1 MMKVLHVF
9 DHSIPLHSGYTFRS
23 RAIIRQQQTL
33 GIETCHVTSAKHGN
47 KNIEVEEVDGLKFYR
62 SGPIT
67 GLLSKLPLI
76 KQLSYI
82 EPLVKRILEV
92 ITIEK
97 PQVIHAHSP
106 ALNGL
111 AALRAAKQ
119 SGLPVVY
126 EIRAFWED
134 AAVDHGYCKERDF
147 RYRLTRA
154 MENYVV
160 KRANAVTTIC
170 EGLRGDLINRGFN
183 SNKFT
188 VIANAVNIEQFELIT
203 AHDKKNNNDL
213 LESLKLQYCDVLGF
227 LGSFYAY
234 EGLDLVIDAMPTVLA
249 CNPKARLL
257 LVGGG
262 PQEIALKAQV
272 EALNLKEK
280 VIFTGRVPHADVG
293 KYYSLVDLLVY
304 PRKSMRLTHLVTP
317 LKPLEAMAQGKAV
330 IASDVGGH
338 KELISDNETGFL
350 FSAGDSQEL
359 AQRLVELLADKNKLN
374 SVVHAGRAYVEDV
387 RNWQNSVR
395 NYLPIYD
402 ALIAV

>member
-23 RAIIRQQQTL
+23 RAIIRQQQAL

-47 KNIEVEEVDGLKFYR
+47 KKIEVEEIEGLKFYR
-62 SGPIT
+62 SGPIS
-67 GLLSKLPLI
+67 GLLSKLPLL

-82 EPLVKRILEV
+82 EPLVDRILEV
-92 ITIEK
+92 IAIEK

-111 AALRAAKQ
+111 AALRAAQQ

-147 RYRLTRA
+147 RYRLTRS

-170 EGLRGDLINRGFN
+170 EGLRDDLINRGFN
-183 SNKFT
+183 RNKFT

-203 AHDKKNNNDL
+203 AQDKKDNNDL
-213 LESLKLQYCDVLGF
+213 LESLKLQHCDVLGF

-234 EGLDLVIDAMPTVLA
+234 EGLDLVIDAMPTVLT
-249 CNPKARLL
+249 CNPKVRLL

-262 PQEIALKAQV
+262 PQEVALKAQV

>member
-23 RAIIRQQQTL
+23 RAIIKQQHLL

-47 KNIEVEEVDGLKFYR
+47 KNIGVEEVDGLKFYR

-213 LESLKLQYCDVLGF
+213 LESLKLQHCDVLGF

-234 EGLDLVIDAMPTVLA
+234 EGLDLLIDAMPTVLA

>member
-213 LESLKLQYCDVLGF
+213 LESLKLQHCDVLGF

>member
-1 MMKVLHVF
+1 MKVLHVF

-23 RAIIRQQQTL
+23 RAIIKQQHAL

-47 KNIEVEEVDGLKFYR
+47 KNHDIEDVDGLKFYR
-62 SGPIT
+62 SGPVK
-67 GLLSKLPLI
+67 GLLSKLPLV

-82 EPLVKRILEV
+82 EPLVKQILEV
-92 ITIEK
+92 IAIEK

-134 AAVDHGYCKERDF
+134 AAVDHGYCKEGDI

-154 MENYVV
+154 METYVV
-160 KRANAVTTIC
+160 KRAHAVTTIC
-170 EGLRGDLINRGFN
+170 EGLRSDLINRGFDN
-183 SNKFT
+183 NKLT
-188 VIANAVNIEQFELIT
+188 VIANAVNIEQFEVIT
-203 AHDKKNNNDL
+203 GQDKTNNNDL
-213 LESLKLQYCDVLGF
+213 IESLKLQHCDVLGF

-234 EGLDLVIDAMPTVLA
+234 EGLDLVIDAMPAILES
-249 CNPKARLL
+249 NSKARLL

-262 PQEIALKAQV
+262 PQDSALKAQV
-272 EALNLKEK
+272 KALGLQEK
-280 VIFTGRVPHADVG
+280 VIFTGRVPHVDVG
-293 KYYSLVDLLVY
+293 KYYTIVDLLVY

-338 KELISDNETGFL
+338 KELISDNVTGFL

-359 AQRLVELLADKNKLN
+359 AKRVIELLADKDKLN
-374 SVVHAGRAYVEDV
+374 SVTSAGRAYVENV

-395 NYLPIYD
+395 NYLPIYN
-402 ALIAV
+402 ALIDV

>member
-92 ITIEK
+92 IMIEK

-213 LESLKLQYCDVLGF
+213 LESLKLQHCDVLGF

-234 EGLDLVIDAMPTVLA
+234 EGLDLLIDAMPTVLA

-350 FSAGDSQEL
+350 FSAGDSHEL

>member
-1 MMKVLHVF
+1 
-9 DHSIPLHSGYTFRS
+9 
-23 RAIIRQQQTL
+23 L

-67 GLLSKLPLI
+67 GLLSKLPMI

-374 SVVHAGRAYVEDV
+374 SVVHAGRVYVEDV

>member
-1 MMKVLHVF
+1 MKVLHVF

-23 RAIIRQQQTL
+23 RAIIKQQHAL

-47 KNIEVEEVDGLKFYR
+47 KNHDIEDVDGLKFYR
-62 SGPIT
+62 SGPVK
-67 GLLSKLPLI
+67 GLLSKLPLV

-92 ITIEK
+92 IAIEK

-134 AAVDHGYCKERDF
+134 AAVDHGYCKEGDI

-154 MENYVV
+154 METYVV
-160 KRANAVTTIC
+160 KRAHAVTTIC
-170 EGLRGDLINRGFN
+170 EGLRSDLINRGFDN
-183 SNKFT
+183 NKLT
-188 VIANAVNIEQFELIT
+188 VIANAVNIEQFEVIT
-203 AHDKKNNNDL
+203 GQDKTNNNDL
-213 LESLKLQYCDVLGF
+213 IESLKLQHCDVLGF

-234 EGLDLVIDAMPTVLA
+234 EGLDLVIDAMPAILES
-249 CNPKARLL
+249 NSKARLL

-262 PQEIALKAQV
+262 PQDSALKAQV
-272 EALNLKEK
+272 KALGLQEK
-280 VIFTGRVPHADVG
+280 VIFTGRVPHVDVG
-293 KYYSLVDLLVY
+293 KYYSIVDLLVY

-338 KELISDNETGFL
+338 KELISDNVTGFL

-359 AQRLVELLADKNKLN
+359 AKRVIELLADKDKLN
-374 SVVHAGRAYVEDV
+374 SVTSAGRAYVENV

-395 NYLPIYD
+395 NYLPIYN
-402 ALIAV
+402 ALIDV

>member
-1 MMKVLHVF
+1 MKVLHVF

-23 RAIIRQQQTL
+23 RAIIKQQHAL

-47 KNIEVEEVDGLKFYR
+47 KNHGIEDVDGLKFYR
-62 SGPIT
+62 SGPVK
-67 GLLSKLPLI
+67 GLLSKLPLVN
-76 KQLSYI
+76 QLSYI

-92 ITIEK
+92 IAIEK

-134 AAVDHGYCKERDF
+134 AAVDHGYCKEGDI

-154 MENYVV
+154 METYVV
-160 KRANAVTTIC
+160 KRAHAVTTIC
-170 EGLRGDLINRGFN
+170 EGLRSDLINRGFD
-183 SNKFT
+183 SNKLT
-188 VIANAVNIEQFELIT
+188 VIANAVNIEQFEVIT
-203 AHDKKNNNDL
+203 GQDKTNNNDL
-213 LESLKLQYCDVLGF
+213 LESLTLPHCDVLGF

-234 EGLDLVIDAMPTVLA
+234 EGLDLVIDAMPAILES
-249 CNPKARLL
+249 NSKARLL

-262 PQEIALKAQV
+262 PQDSALKAQV
-272 EALNLKEK
+272 KALGLQEK

-293 KYYSLVDLLVY
+293 KYYSIVDLLVY

-338 KELISDNETGFL
+338 KELISDNVTGFL

-359 AQRLVELLADKNKLN
+359 AKRLIELLADKDKLN
-374 SVVHAGRAYVEDV
+374 SVTSAGRAYVENV

-395 NYLPIYD
+395 NYLPIYN
-402 ALIAV
+402 ALIDV

>member
-1 MMKVLHVF
+1 MKVLHVF

-23 RAIIRQQQTL
+23 RAIIRQQQAL

-47 KNIEVEEVDGLKFYR
+47 KKIEVEEVEGLKFYR
-62 SGPIT
+62 SGPIS
-67 GLLSKLPLI
+67 GLLSKLPLL

-92 ITIEK
+92 IAIEK

-111 AALRAAKQ
+111 AALRAAQQ

-170 EGLRGDLINRGFN
+170 EGLRDDLINRGFN
-183 SNKFT
+183 RNKFT

-203 AHDKKNNNDL
+203 AQDKMNNNGL
-213 LESLKLQYCDVLGF
+213 IESLKLQHCDVLGF

-234 EGLDLVIDAMPTVLA
+234 EGLDLVIDAMPSLLA
-249 CNPKARLL
+249 RHSNARLL

-262 PQEIALKAQV
+262 PQEAALKAQV
-272 EALNLKEK
+272 EALGLQEK

>member
-1 MMKVLHVF
+1 MKVLHVF

-23 RAIIRQQQTL
+23 RAIIKQQHAL

-47 KNIEVEEVDGLKFYR
+47 KNHEIEDVDGLKFYR
-62 SGPIT
+62 SGPVK
-67 GLLSKLPLI
+67 GLLSKLPLVN
-76 KQLSYI
+76 QLSYI

-92 ITIEK
+92 IAIEK

-134 AAVDHGYCKERDF
+134 AAVDHGYCKEGDI
-147 RYRLTRA
+147 RYRLTKA
-154 MENYVV
+154 METYVV
-160 KRANAVTTIC
+160 KRAHAVTTIC
-170 EGLRGDLINRGFN
+170 EGLRSDLINRGFD
-183 SNKFT
+183 SNKLT
-188 VIANAVNIEQFELIT
+188 VIANAVNIEQFEVIT
-203 AHDKKNNNDL
+203 GQDKTNNNDL
-213 LESLKLQYCDVLGF
+213 LESLTLPHCDVLGF

-234 EGLDLVIDAMPTVLA
+234 EGLDLVIDAMPAILES
-249 CNPKARLL
+249 NSKARLL

-262 PQEIALKAQV
+262 PQDSALKAQV
-272 EALNLKEK
+272 KALGLQEK

-293 KYYSLVDLLVY
+293 KYYSIVDLLVY

-338 KELISDNETGFL
+338 KELISDNVTGFL

-359 AQRLVELLADKNKLN
+359 AKRLIELLADKDKLN
-374 SVVHAGRAYVEDV
+374 SVTSAGRAYVENV

-395 NYLPIYD
+395 NYLPIYN
-402 ALIAV
+402 ALIDV

>member
-1 MMKVLHVF
+1 MKVLHVF

-23 RAIIRQQQTL
+23 RAIIRQQQAL

-47 KNIEVEEVDGLKFYR
+47 KKIEVEEVEGLKFYR
-62 SGPIT
+62 SGPIS
-67 GLLSKLPLI
+67 GLLSKLPLL

-92 ITIEK
+92 IAIEK

-111 AALRAAKQ
+111 ATLRAAQQ

-170 EGLRGDLINRGFN
+170 EGLRDDLINRGFN
-183 SNKFT
+183 RNKFT

-203 AHDKKNNNDL
+203 AQDKMNNNGL
-213 LESLKLQYCDVLGF
+213 IESLKLQHCDVLGF

-234 EGLDLVIDAMPTVLA
+234 EGLDLVIDAMPSLLA
-249 CNPKARLL
+249 RHSNARLL

-262 PQEIALKAQV
+262 PQEAALKAQV
-272 EALNLKEK
+272 EALGLQEK

>member
-23 RAIIRQQQTL
+23 RAIIKQQHAL

-47 KNIEVEEVDGLKFYR
+47 KNHGIEDVDGLKFYR
-62 SGPIT
+62 SGPVK
-67 GLLSKLPLI
+67 GLLSKLPLVN
-76 KQLSYI
+76 QLSYI

-92 ITIEK
+92 IAIEK

-134 AAVDHGYCKERDF
+134 AAVDHGYCKEGDI
-147 RYRLTRA
+147 RYRLTKA
-154 MENYVV
+154 METYVV
-160 KRANAVTTIC
+160 KRAHAVTTIC
-170 EGLRGDLINRGFN
+170 EGLRSDLINRGFD
-183 SNKFT
+183 SNKLT
-188 VIANAVNIEQFELIT
+188 VIANAVNIEQFEVIT
-203 AHDKKNNNDL
+203 GQDKTNNNDL
-213 LESLKLQYCDVLGF
+213 LESLTLSHCDVLGF

-234 EGLDLVIDAMPTVLA
+234 EGLDLVIDAMPAILES
-249 CNPKARLL
+249 NSKARLL

-262 PQEIALKAQV
+262 PQDSALKAQV
-272 EALNLKEK
+272 KALGLQEK

-293 KYYSLVDLLVY
+293 KYYSIVDLLVY

-338 KELISDNETGFL
+338 KELISDNVTGFL

-359 AQRLVELLADKNKLN
+359 AKRLIELLADKDKLN
-374 SVVHAGRAYVEDV
+374 SVTSAGRAYVENV

-395 NYLPIYD
+395 NYLPIYN
-402 ALIAV
+402 ALIDV

>member
-1 MMKVLHVF
+1 MKVLHVF

-23 RAIIRQQQTL
+23 RAIIRQQQAL

-47 KNIEVEEVDGLKFYR
+47 KKIEVEEVEGLKFYR
-62 SGPIT
+62 SGPIG
-67 GLLSKLPLI
+67 GLLSKLPLL

-82 EPLVKRILEV
+82 EPLVNRILEV
-92 ITIEK
+92 IAIEK

-111 AALRAAKQ
+111 AALRAAQQ

-170 EGLRGDLINRGFN
+170 EGLRDDLINRGFN
-183 SNKFT
+183 RNKFT

-203 AHDKKNNNDL
+203 AQDKMNNNGL
-213 LESLKLQYCDVLGF
+213 IESLKLQHCDVLGF

-234 EGLDLVIDAMPTVLA
+234 EGLDLVIDAMPSLLA
-249 CNPKARLL
+249 RHSNARLL

-262 PQEIALKAQV
+262 PQEAALKAQV
-272 EALNLKEK
+272 EALGLQEK

>member
-23 RAIIRQQQTL
+23 RAIIRQQQAL

-47 KNIEVEEVDGLKFYR
+47 KKIEVEEVEGLKFYR
-62 SGPIT
+62 SGPIS
-67 GLLSKLPLI
+67 GLLSKLPLL

-92 ITIEK
+92 IAIEK

-170 EGLRGDLINRGFN
+170 EGLRDDLINRGFN
-183 SNKFT
+183 RNKFT

-203 AHDKKNNNDL
+203 AQYKMNNNGL
-213 LESLKLQYCDVLGF
+213 IESLKLQHCDVLGF

-234 EGLDLVIDAMPTVLA
+234 EGLDLVIDAMPSLLA
-249 CNPKARLL
+249 RHSNARLL

-262 PQEIALKAQV
+262 PQEAALKAQV
-272 EALNLKEK
+272 EALGLQEK

>member
-1 MMKVLHVF
+1 MKVLHVF

-23 RAIIRQQQTL
+23 RAIIRQQQAL

-47 KNIEVEEVDGLKFYR
+47 KKIEVEEIEGLKFYR
-62 SGPIT
+62 SGPIS
-67 GLLSKLPLI
+67 GLLSKLPLL

-92 ITIEK
+92 IAIEK

-111 AALRAAKQ
+111 AALRAAQQ

-170 EGLRGDLINRGFN
+170 EGLRDDLINRGFN
-183 SNKFT
+183 RNKFT

-203 AHDKKNNNDL
+203 AQDKMNNNGL
-213 LESLKLQYCDVLGF
+213 IESLKLQHCDVLGF

-234 EGLDLVIDAMPTVLA
+234 EGLDLVIDAMPSLLA
-249 CNPKARLL
+249 RHSNARLL

-262 PQEIALKAQV
+262 PQEAALKAQV
-272 EALNLKEK
+272 EALGLQEK

>member
-1 MMKVLHVF
+1 MKVLHVF

-23 RAIIRQQQTL
+23 RAIIKQQHAL

-47 KNIEVEEVDGLKFYR
+47 KNHDIEDVDGLKFYR
-62 SGPIT
+62 SGPVK
-67 GLLSKLPLI
+67 GLLSKLPLV

-92 ITIEK
+92 IAIEK

-134 AAVDHGYCKERDF
+134 AAVDHGYCKEGDI

-154 MENYVV
+154 METYVV
-160 KRANAVTTIC
+160 KRAHAVTTIC
-170 EGLRGDLINRGFN
+170 EGLRSDLINRGFDN
-183 SNKFT
+183 NKLT
-188 VIANAVNIEQFELIT
+188 VIANAVNIEQFEVIT
-203 AHDKKNNNDL
+203 GQDKTNNNDL
-213 LESLKLQYCDVLGF
+213 LEFLTLSHCDVLGF

-234 EGLDLVIDAMPTVLA
+234 EGLDLVIDAMPAILES
-249 CNPKARLL
+249 NSKARLL

-262 PQEIALKAQV
+262 PQDSALKAQV
-272 EALNLKEK
+272 KALGLQEK
-280 VIFTGRVPHADVG
+280 VIFTGRVPHVDVG
-293 KYYSLVDLLVY
+293 KYYTIVDLLVY

-338 KELISDNETGFL
+338 KELISDNVTGFL

-359 AQRLVELLADKNKLN
+359 AKRVIELLADKDKLN
-374 SVVHAGRAYVEDV
+374 SVTSAGRAYVENV

-395 NYLPIYD
+395 NYLPIYN
-402 ALIAV
+402 ALIDV

>member
-213 LESLKLQYCDVLGF
+213 LESLKLQHCDVLGF

-234 EGLDLVIDAMPTVLA
+234 EGLDLLIDAMPTVLA

>member
-1 MMKVLHVF
+1 MKVLHVF

-23 RAIIRQQQTL
+23 RAIIRQQQAL

-47 KNIEVEEVDGLKFYR
+47 KNIEVEEIEGLKFYR
-62 SGPIT
+62 SGPIS
-67 GLLSKLPLI
+67 GLLSKLPLL

-92 ITIEK
+92 IAIEK

-111 AALRAAKQ
+111 ATLRAAQQ

-170 EGLRGDLINRGFN
+170 EGLRDDLINRGFN
-183 SNKFT
+183 RNKFT

-203 AHDKKNNNDL
+203 AQDKMNNNGL
-213 LESLKLQYCDVLGF
+213 IESLKLQHCDVLGF

-234 EGLDLVIDAMPTVLA
+234 EGLDLVIDAMPSLLA
-249 CNPKARLL
+249 RHSNARLL

-262 PQEIALKAQV
+262 PQEAALKAQV
-272 EALNLKEK
+272 EALGLQEK

>member
-23 RAIIRQQQTL
+23 RSIIRQQQAL

-213 LESLKLQYCDVLGF
+213 LESLKLQHCDVLGF

>member
-1 MMKVLHVF
+1 MKVLHVF

-23 RAIIRQQQTL
+23 RAIIKQQHAL

-47 KNIEVEEVDGLKFYR
+47 KNHDIEDVDGLKFYR
-62 SGPIT
+62 SGPVK
-67 GLLSKLPLI
+67 GLLSKLPLV

-92 ITIEK
+92 IAIEK

-134 AAVDHGYCKERDF
+134 AAVDHGYCKEGDI

-154 MENYVV
+154 METYVV
-160 KRANAVTTIC
+160 KRAHAVTTIC
-170 EGLRGDLINRGFN
+170 EGLRSDLINRGFDN
-183 SNKFT
+183 NKLT
-188 VIANAVNIEQFELIT
+188 VIANAVNIEQFEVIT
-203 AHDKKNNNDL
+203 GQDKTNNNDL
-213 LESLKLQYCDVLGF
+213 IESLKLQHCDVLGF

-234 EGLDLVIDAMPTVLA
+234 EGLDLVIDAMPAILES
-249 CNPKARLL
+249 NSKARLL

-262 PQEIALKAQV
+262 PQDSALKAQV
-272 EALNLKEK
+272 KALGLQEK
-280 VIFTGRVPHADVG
+280 VIFTGRVPHVDVG
-293 KYYSLVDLLVY
+293 KYYTIVDLLVY

-338 KELISDNETGFL
+338 KELISDNVTGFL

-359 AQRLVELLADKNKLN
+359 AKRVIELLADKDKLN
-374 SVVHAGRAYVEDV
+374 SVTSAGRAYVENV

-395 NYLPIYD
+395 NYLPIYN
-402 ALIAV
+402 ALIDV

>member
-23 RAIIRQQQTL
+23 RAIIKQQHAL

-47 KNIEVEEVDGLKFYR
+47 KNHDIEDVDGLKFYR
-62 SGPIT
+62 SGPVK
-67 GLLSKLPLI
+67 GLLSKLPLV

-92 ITIEK
+92 IAIEK

-134 AAVDHGYCKERDF
+134 AAVDHGYCKEGDI

-154 MENYVV
+154 METYVV
-160 KRANAVTTIC
+160 KRAHAVTTIC
-170 EGLRGDLINRGFN
+170 EGLRSDLINRGFDN
-183 SNKFT
+183 NKLT
-188 VIANAVNIEQFELIT
+188 VIANAVNIEQFEVIT
-203 AHDKKNNNDL
+203 GQDKTNNNDL
-213 LESLKLQYCDVLGF
+213 IESLKLQHCDVLGF

-234 EGLDLVIDAMPTVLA
+234 EGLDLVIDAMPAILES
-249 CNPKARLL
+249 NSKARLL

-262 PQEIALKAQV
+262 PQDSALKAQV
-272 EALNLKEK
+272 KALGLQEK
-280 VIFTGRVPHADVG
+280 VIFTGRVPHVDVG
-293 KYYSLVDLLVY
+293 KYYTIVDLLVY

-338 KELISDNETGFL
+338 KELISDNVTGFL

-359 AQRLVELLADKNKLN
+359 AKRLIELLADKDKLN
-374 SVVHAGRAYVEDV
+374 SVTSAGRAYVENV

-395 NYLPIYD
+395 NYLPIYN
-402 ALIAV
+402 ALIDV

>member
-1 MMKVLHVF
+1 MKVLHVF

-23 RAIIRQQQTL
+23 RAIIRQQQAL

-47 KNIEVEEVDGLKFYR
+47 KKIEVEEVEGLKFYR
-62 SGPIT
+62 SGPIG
-67 GLLSKLPLI
+67 GLLSKLPLL

-92 ITIEK
+92 IAIEK

-111 AALRAAKQ
+111 AALRAAQQ

-170 EGLRGDLINRGFN
+170 EGLRDDLINRGFN
-183 SNKFT
+183 RNKFT

-203 AHDKKNNNDL
+203 AQDKMNNNGL
-213 LESLKLQYCDVLGF
+213 IESLKLQHCDVLGF

-234 EGLDLVIDAMPTVLA
+234 EGLDLVIDAMPSLLA
-249 CNPKARLL
+249 RHSNARLL

-262 PQEIALKAQV
+262 PQEAALKAQV
-272 EALNLKEK
+272 EALGLQEK

>member
-1 MMKVLHVF
+1 MKVLHVF

-23 RAIIRQQQTL
+23 RAIIRQQQAL

-47 KNIEVEEVDGLKFYR
+47 KKIEVEEIEGLKFYR
-62 SGPIT
+62 SGPIS
-67 GLLSKLPLI
+67 GLLSKLPLL

-92 ITIEK
+92 IAIEK

-111 AALRAAKQ
+111 AALRAAQQ

-170 EGLRGDLINRGFN
+170 EGLRDDLINRGFN
-183 SNKFT
+183 RNKFT

-203 AHDKKNNNDL
+203 AQDKMNNNGL
-213 LESLKLQYCDVLGF
+213 IESLKLQHCDVLGF

-234 EGLDLVIDAMPTVLA
+234 EGLDLVIDAMPSLLA
-249 CNPKARLL
+249 RHSNARLL

-262 PQEIALKAQV
+262 PQEAALKAQV
-272 EALNLKEK
+272 EALGLQEK
-280 VIFTGRVPHADVG
+280 VIFTGRVPHADIG

>member
-67 GLLSKLPLI
+67 GLLSKLPMI

-213 LESLKLQYCDVLGF
+213 LESLKLQHCDVLGF

-280 VIFTGRVPHADVG
+280 VIFTGRVPHAEVG

-350 FSAGDSQEL
+350 FSAGDSHEL